1 MKGKFIVL
9 EGPDRC
15 GKSTQAKLLLNV
27 LLEHGKDAVLTREPG
42 GTPTA
47 EHIRQLVLQP
57 GMDVRPVAELFLYE
71 ASRAQ
76 HTQEKIIPALE
87 AGKIVVC
94 ERYTMSTGAY
104 QGYGRG
110 LDLPM
115 IDTLN
120 NIASLGLTPD
130 ITFVFLMSDQYFT
143 ERGEYLFSDR
153 LEQEDVTFRRQ
164 MRRGYMELARRT
176 PNAHIIDA
184 DKNIDAIQAEVVQLL
199 HKHHILD

>member
-1 MKGKFIVL
+1 
-9 EGPDRC
+9 
-15 GKSTQAKLLLNV
+15 
-27 LLEHGKDAVLTREPG
+27 
-42 GTPTA
+42 
-47 EHIRQLVLQP
+47 
-57 GMDVRPVAELFLYE
+57 
-71 ASRAQ
+71 
-76 HTQEKIIPALE
+76 
-87 AGKIVVC
+87 
-94 ERYTMSTGAY
+94 MSTGAY